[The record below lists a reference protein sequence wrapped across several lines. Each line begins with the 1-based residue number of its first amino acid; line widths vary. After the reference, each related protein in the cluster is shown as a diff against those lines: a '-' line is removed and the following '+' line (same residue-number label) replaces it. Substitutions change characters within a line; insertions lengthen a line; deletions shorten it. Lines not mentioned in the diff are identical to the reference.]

1 MSHPALCNYWAA
13 KVLDDIFKRASVKTT
28 HLSAESQGFMN
39 RNFVVENVLQSSA
52 ISGFYFHGS
61 FYLFPTVKVF
71 HKHLP
76 IICLQVDVDEI

>member
-1 MSHPALCNYWAA
+1 M
-13 KVLDDIFKRASVKTT
+13 KTT

>member
-13 KVLDDIFKRASVKTT
+13 KVLHDISKRASVKTT
-28 HLSAESQGFMN
+28 QLSAGSQGFIN
-39 RNFVVENVLQSSA
+39 RNFVVEKVLQSSA
-52 ISGFYFHGS
+52 ISKFYFHGS

-71 HKHLP
+71 NKHLA